1 LNDDSGF
8 LGGFLMTTATLTLQT
23 YELYINGEWKESQS
37 GSAINI
43 KSPYLNEVIG
53 QVQASTR
60 EEVDEAIHSAHE
72 AQKQWAEISL
82 QQRASYLYKWADELV
97 QMQDEIAE
105 IIMKEVGKSYKDA
118 KNEVVRTADFIR
130 YTIEEA
136 LHMHGESM
144 RGDSFPGGSRSKM
157 AIVERVPL
165 GVVLAIS
172 PFNYPVNLSAA
183 KIAPALMAGN
193 AVIFKPATQGA
204 ISGVKMIEAL
214 HKAELPKGLVNLITG
229 KGSVIGDYIVEHKGI
244 NMISFTGGTQTGS
257 HLAQKAAMIPLV
269 LELGGKDPGIVRED
283 ADLKEAAKHIISGAF
298 SYSGQRCTAI
308 KRVLVHENV
317 ADELTALL
325 KEEIEK
331 LAVGSPEDGSTV
343 VPLIDDKSADFVQ
356 GLITDAVEQ
365 GAEVVTGNKREQ
377 NLIYPTLLD
386 HVTRDMRIAWEEPFG
401 PALPI
406 IRVSSDEEAINLANE
421 SEYGLQASIFTK
433 DINKAFAI
441 ANKIETGSVQ
451 INGRTERGPDHFP
464 FIGIK
469 GSGMG
474 TQGIRKSIE
483 SMTRE
488 KVTILNLSL

>member
-1 LNDDSGF
+1 
-8 LGGFLMTTATLTLQT
+8 MTTQLLTLST
-23 YELYINGEWKESQS
+23 YKTYINGEWKESRS
-37 GSAINI
+37 GKTIDIS
-43 KSPYLNEVIG
+43 SPYLHEVIG
-53 QVQASTR
+53 KVQAITQ
-60 EEVDEAIHSAHE
+60 EEVDEAIYFAHE
-72 AQKQWAEISL
+72 AQKEWAEASL
-82 QQRASYLYKWADELV
+82 GQRASYLYKWADELV
-97 QMQDEIAE
+97 NMQDEIAE

-118 KNEVVRTADFIR
+118 KNEVLRTADFIR

-144 RGDSFPGGSRSKM
+144 RGDSFPGGSKSKV

-204 ISGVKMIEAL
+204 ISGTKMIEAL
-214 HKAELPKGLVNLITG
+214 HKAELPKGLINLVTG
-229 KGSVIGDYIVEHKGI
+229 RGSEIGDYIVEHKGI
-244 NMISFTGGTQTGS
+244 NMISFTGGTNTGV
-257 HLAQKAAMIPLV
+257 HLAKKATMVPLI

-283 ADLKEAAKHIISGAF
+283 ADLNEAAKHIISGAF

-308 KRVLVHENV
+308 KRVLVHESV
-317 ADELTALL
+317 ADELVGIL

-331 LAVGSPEDGSTV
+331 LAVGSPANGSTV
-343 VPLIDDKSADFVQ
+343 VPLISTKSADFVQ
-356 GLITDAVEQ
+356 GLINDAIEN
-365 GAEVVTGNKREQ
+365 GAKVVIGNKRED

-386 HVTRDMRIAWEEPFG
+386 YVTGDMRVAWDEPFG
-401 PALPI
+401 PVLPI
-406 IRVSSDEEAINLANE
+406 IRVSSDEQAIKIANA
-421 SEYGLQASIFTK
+421 SEFGLQASIFTK
-433 DINKAFAI
+433 DVNKAFAI
-441 ANKIETGSVQ
+441 ANKLETGSVQ

-464 FIGIK
+464 FIGVK

-474 TQGIRKSIE
+474 AQGIRKSIE

-488 KVTILNLSL
+488 KVTILNLAE

>member
-1 LNDDSGF
+1 
-8 LGGFLMTTATLTLQT
+8 MTTSVLNLTT
-23 YELYINGEWKESQS
+23 YETYINGEWKESQS
-37 GSAINI
+37 GDTIDIS
-43 KSPYLNEVIG
+43 SPYLHEVIG
-53 QVQASTR
+53 KVQAITK
-60 EEVDEAIHSAHE
+60 EEVDEAICSAHE
-72 AQKQWAEISL
+72 AQKEWAETSL
-82 QQRASYLYKWADELV
+82 GQRASYLYKWADELV
-97 QMQDEIAE
+97 NMQDEIAE

-144 RGDSFPGGSRSKM
+144 RGDSFPGGSKSKI

-172 PFNYPVNLSAA
+172 PFNYPVNLAAA
-183 KIAPALMAGN
+183 KLAPALMAGN

-204 ISGVKMIEAL
+204 ISGTKMIEAL
-214 HKAELPKGLVNLITG
+214 HKAGLPKGLLNLVTG
-229 KGSVIGDYIVEHKGI
+229 KGSVIGDYLVEHKGI
-244 NMISFTGGTQTGS
+244 NMISFTGGTNTGV
-257 HLAQKAAMIPLV
+257 HLAKKAVMVPLV

-283 ADLKEAAKHIISGAF
+283 ADLNAAAKQIISGAF

-317 ADELTALL
+317 ADELVGIL
-325 KEEIEK
+325 KEEVEK
-331 LAVGSPEDGSTV
+331 LSVGSPENGSTV
-343 VPLIDDKSADFVQ
+343 VPLIDNQSADFVQ
-356 GLITDAVEQ
+356 GLIHDAIVN
-365 GAEVVTGNKREQ
+365 GAEVVIGNKRED

-386 HVTRDMRIAWEEPFG
+386 HVTGDMRVAWEEPFG
-401 PALPI
+401 PVLPI
-406 IRVSSDEEAINLANE
+406 IRVSSDEEAIKMANE

-433 DINKAFAI
+433 DVNKAFAI
-441 ANKIETGSVQ
+441 ANKMETGSVQ

-464 FIGIK
+464 FIGVK

-474 TQGIRKSIE
+474 VQGIRKSIE

-488 KVTILNLSL
+488 KVTILNLAE